1 MIVIDTSALFA
12 FLAAEPEAED
22 VARVMYGSP
31 VLVCAPT
38 WAETGIVAS
47 NRLGSDGLDRLQQL
61 AQALQFDIV
70 AFDRGLADAA
80 VDAHRRFGRDSGHPA
95 NLNFGDCFAYALAK
109 TRNVPLLFKGDDF
122 IHTDIVPAL
131 KPG

>member
-22 VARVMYGSP
+22 MARVMYGSP

-38 WAETGIVAS
+38 WAETGIVVS
-47 NRLGSDGLDRLQQL
+47 NKLGSDGLDRLQQL
-61 AQALQFDIV
+61 AQALQFDVV

-80 VDAHRRFGRDSGHPA
+80 VDAHRRFGRGSGHPA
-95 NLNFGDCFAYALAK
+95 NLNFGDCFSYALAK
-109 TRNVPLLFKGDDF
+109 ARNVPLLFKGDDF
-122 IHTDIVPAL
+122 IHTDIEPAL
-131 KPG
+131 KPA